1 MTEDSSQ
8 GQKWF
13 IQLCDTFKYNGVTDD
28 NQLPIKGNLPRCE
41 NPLYDKANNNNL
53 DYPSPPPQL
62 PANNLKASNERTLRE
77 YGLPNLDMVQV
88 SITRPAITTNSFK
101 IKPAMI

>member
-28 NQLPIKGNLPRCE
+28 